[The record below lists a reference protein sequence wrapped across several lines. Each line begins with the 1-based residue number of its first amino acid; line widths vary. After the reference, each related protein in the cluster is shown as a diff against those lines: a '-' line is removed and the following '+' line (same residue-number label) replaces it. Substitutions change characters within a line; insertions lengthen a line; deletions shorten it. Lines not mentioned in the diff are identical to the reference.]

1 MKYILTVCI
10 VLNIYF
16 LYKNIRKAKELKK
29 EKEQIEIQKIKNR
42 QLLNTI
48 I

>member
-29 EKEQIEIQKIKNR
+29 EKEQLFLIAVLF
-42 QLLNTI
+42 LL
-48 I
+48 